1 MAAVTDLIRV
11 ILPAW
16 ERSLPFHP
24 CNLTF
29 IHSTIEAKVSLLT
42 LVLISGAPRDFSE
55 LTIWGTFRDLPRAL
69 FSPYSQQVAG
79 LWCLPYYYRKGQGG
93 RRSELTL
100 SKKEQEVSY
109 VRFPIPS
116 LKYVCLVPIP
126 GSLAQSVPWP
136 FNSSNYSFSLSSVCL
151 FVFSKKAC

>member
-55 LTIWGTFRDLPRAL
+55 LTI
-69 FSPYSQQVAG
+69 
-79 LWCLPYYYRKGQGG
+79 
-93 RRSELTL
+93 
-100 SKKEQEVSY
+100 
-109 VRFPIPS
+109 
-116 LKYVCLVPIP
+116 
-126 GSLAQSVPWP
+126 
-136 FNSSNYSFSLSSVCL
+136 
-151 FVFSKKAC
+151 